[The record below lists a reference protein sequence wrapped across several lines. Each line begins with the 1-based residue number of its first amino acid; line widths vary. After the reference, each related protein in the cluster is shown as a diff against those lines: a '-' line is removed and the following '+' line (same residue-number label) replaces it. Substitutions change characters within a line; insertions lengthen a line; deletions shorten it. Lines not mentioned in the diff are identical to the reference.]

1 VHFVGSHYIIVTVQ
15 FASLSYIN
23 CAQLH
28 MHLVTASCHTN
39 CNQHSTSEEQ
49 SPHASPHSLSV
60 IQNVKFVYK
69 LIDIIAAFG
78 DGSQVCHE
86 AHIIALL

>member
-1 VHFVGSHYIIVTVQ
+1 MHFVGVHYIIVTAH
-15 FASLSYIN
+15 FALLSYIN
-23 CAQLH
+23 CDQLH
-28 MHLVTASCHTN
+28 AHLVTASSHTK
-39 CNQHSTSEEQ
+39 CNLHSTSEEQ
-49 SPHASPHSLSV
+49 SPHASSHPLSV

>member
-1 VHFVGSHYIIVTVQ
+1 VYFVGLHYIILTAQ
-15 FASLSYIN
+15 FTLLCYIN
-23 CAQLH
+23 CDQLQV
-28 MHLVTASCHTN
+28 HLVTASFHTN
-39 CNQHSTSEEQ
+39 CNLHSTSEEK
-49 SPHASPHSLSV
+49 SPHASSHSLSV

>member
-1 VHFVGSHYIIVTVQ
+1 MS
-15 FASLSYIN
+15 
-23 CAQLH
+23 
-28 MHLVTASCHTN
+28 
-39 CNQHSTSEEQ
+39 
-49 SPHASPHSLSV
+49 HSLPI

>member
-1 VHFVGSHYIIVTVQ
+1 MR
-15 FASLSYIN
+15 A
-23 CAQLH
+23 
-28 MHLVTASCHTN
+28 HLVPAPSHTN

-49 SPHASPHSLSV
+49 SPHAPSHSLSV